1 MSISLQKYNT
11 KSTFL
16 RKPNE
21 ARIMPRSFLSY
32 QVDFRTPWEGEILRK
47 SRKKKERKK
56 KRSEQHSGVWG
67 VGTIPIPD
75 SVSDASWGIGV
86 GCGENT
92 NPDPASDI
100 SSHSALL
107 KNTTAA

>member
-1 MSISLQKYNT
+1 M
-11 KSTFL
+11 FGDFFF
-16 RKPNE
+16 R
-21 ARIMPRSFLSY
+21 
-32 QVDFRTPWEGEILRK
+32 DFRSWVGARRAWDKGPGGPRGPGPGP
-47 SRKKKERKK
+47 
-56 KRSEQHSGVWG
+56 GVGG

-75 SVSDASWGIGV
+75 SVSDASWGMG
-86 GCGENT
+86 GGENT

>member
-1 MSISLQKYNT
+1 MGGWNIEKESEK
-11 KSTFL
+11 KSG
-16 RKPNE
+16 RNN
-21 ARIMPRSFLSY
+21 
-32 QVDFRTPWEGEILRK
+32 IL
-47 SRKKKERKK
+47 
-56 KRSEQHSGVWG
+56 GYGG

-75 SVSDASWGIGV
+75 SVSDASWGIG
-86 GCGENT
+86 GGGENT